1 MSTIRPDPAPSRTRG
16 FAIVSAIFLL
26 VVLAAL
32 GAFVVSVSTTQ
43 NITFAQDV
51 QGARAYQA
59 AHAGIEVGIAKWLST
74 SADSANCAPASSVAL
89 PNLGFSFDL
98 VATYSTT
105 SGGAPYFCDLTATA
119 RPTGMT
125 SANVGSL
132 GYVERQLRA
141 VVEGN

>member
-1 MSTIRPDPAPSRTRG
+1 MSTICPDPSPSRTRG
-16 FAIVSAIFLL
+16 FAILSAIFIL

-32 GAFVVSVSTTQ
+32 GAFVVSVTATQ

-59 AHAGIEVGIAKWLST
+59 ARAGIESGIAKWLST
-74 SADSANCAPASSVAL
+74 SPSLAANCASTGASVAL

-98 VATYSTT
+98 VATQTT
-105 SGGAPYFCDLTATA
+105 SGGLLFCDLTATA

-125 SANVGSL
+125 SANVGSI
-132 GYVERQLRA
+132 GYVERKLR
-141 VVEGN
+141 VVIEGM

>member
-1 MSTIRPDPAPSRTRG
+1 MSTICPDQPPRNSHG
-16 FAIVSAIFLL
+16 FAIVSAIFIL
-26 VVLAAL
+26 VVLAGL
-32 GAFVVSVSTTQ
+32 GAFVVSVTTTQ
-43 NITFAQDV
+43 NITLAQDV

-59 AHAGIEVGIAKWLST
+59 ARAGLESGIAKWLST
-74 SADSANCAPASSVAL
+74 SPSLAANCTSTGASVAL

-98 VATYSTT
+98 VASYTT
-105 SGGAPYFCDLTATA
+105 SGGALFCELVAIA

-125 SANVGSL
+125 VANVGSL